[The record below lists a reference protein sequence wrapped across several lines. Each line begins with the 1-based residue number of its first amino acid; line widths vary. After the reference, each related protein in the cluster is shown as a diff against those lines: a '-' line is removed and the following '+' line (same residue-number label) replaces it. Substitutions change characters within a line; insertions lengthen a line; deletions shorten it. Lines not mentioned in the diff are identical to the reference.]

1 MFSVCLSVF
10 VFSASAATPTKNYI
24 KYDNLQVSSQILNSS
39 GSPHNDYEIFP
50 LQQVDIWYNYFYKL
64 TAWPYNESYIIRV
77 SIKDFFKGL
86 SSDNT
91 YHYHLTFGF
100 IGGSTVYSKLGTTGT
115 ALVNSSSFTTSKS
128 SVSNGDTRYVFD
140 FGISGMSGNS
150 DLVLSFPVSASTYGE
165 LTFLCSSYGDA
176 SYYTVLTGVD
186 KQMAND
192 DENTEKIGGWIS
204 QAVSNLISGIMDI
217 LMDVFCP
224 SLEYIQ
230 GFINDIDDFLVEH
243 LGFLYYPFHVIVE
256 ILNSILE
263 FNPTSTPSITLPSL
277 VVPVGEERYTLW
289 EDTAYTFDI
298 INTEPFKT
306 VHQLYLAAVDCSLA
320 FGLIMLFR
328 KKLDEVMTR

>member
-1 MFSVCLSVF
+1 MQGSC
-10 VFSASAATPTKNYI
+10 ASPTKNYI

-128 SVSNGDTRYVFD
+128 SVSNGDTRYIFD
-140 FGISGMSGNS
+140 FEISGMSGNS
-150 DLVLSFPVSASTYGE
+150 DLVLSFPVSASTYGD

-176 SYYTVLTGVD
+176 SYYTVVTGTDKIINQFGSNYSQPNTDNQDNYNNAESQLIGGVQSTLNGVNSQWNNLNGNLLQYQGAFMAFNRFFNNLTGIPWVG
-186 KQMAND
+186 
-192 DENTEKIGGWIS
+192 T
-204 QAVSNLISGIMDI
+204 V
-217 LMDVFCP
+217 
-224 SLEYIQ
+224 
-230 GFINDIDDFLVEH
+230 
-243 LGFLYYPFHVIVE
+243 
-256 ILNSILE
+256 
-263 FNPTSTPSITLPSL
+263 ITLSVAIGVFAL
-277 VVPVGEERYTLW
+277 LLG
-289 EDTAYTFDI
+289 
-298 INTEPFKT
+298 
-306 VHQLYLAAVDCSLA
+306 SA
-320 FGLIMLFR
+320 FIYANR
-328 KKLDEVMTR
+328 KGK

>member
-1 MFSVCLSVF
+1 MRVKKKCISWLKRCFIISVILSIVGVF
-10 VFSASAATPTKNYI
+10 GLQGSCASPTKNYI

-128 SVSNGDTRYVFD
+128 SVSNGDTRYIFD
-140 FGISGMSGNS
+140 FEISGMSGNS
-150 DLVLSFPVSASTYGE
+150 DLVLSFPVSASTYGD

-176 SYYTVLTGVD
+176 SYYTVVTGTDKIINQFGSNYSQPNTDNQDNYNNVESQLIGGVQSTLNGVNSQWNNLNGNLLQYQGAFMAFNRFFNNLTGIPWVG
-186 KQMAND
+186 
-192 DENTEKIGGWIS
+192 T
-204 QAVSNLISGIMDI
+204 V
-217 LMDVFCP
+217 
-224 SLEYIQ
+224 
-230 GFINDIDDFLVEH
+230 
-243 LGFLYYPFHVIVE
+243 
-256 ILNSILE
+256 
-263 FNPTSTPSITLPSL
+263 ITLSVAIGVFAL
-277 VVPVGEERYTLW
+277 LLGAVLDYAKGTQRSNARESWKAETRRYRG
-289 EDTAYTFDI
+289 
-298 INTEPFKT
+298 KM
-306 VHQLYLAAVDCSLA
+306 LAESQKR
-320 FGLIMLFR
+320 R
-328 KKLDEVMTR
+328 KGK

>member
-1 MFSVCLSVF
+1 MNVKKKLISSLKKCFILSLCV
-10 VFSASAATPTKNYI
+10 VIGLAASLQGFCASPTKNYI

-128 SVSNGDTRYVFD
+128 SVSNGDTRYIFD
-140 FGISGMSGNS
+140 FEISGMSGNS
-150 DLVLSFPVSASTYGE
+150 DLVLSFPVSASTYGD

-176 SYYTVLTGVD
+176 SYYTVVTGTDKIINQFGSNYSQPNTDNQDNYNNAESQLIGGVQSTLNGVNSQWNNLNGNLLQYQGAFMAFNRFFNNLTGIPWVG
-186 KQMAND
+186 
-192 DENTEKIGGWIS
+192 T
-204 QAVSNLISGIMDI
+204 V
-217 LMDVFCP
+217 
-224 SLEYIQ
+224 
-230 GFINDIDDFLVEH
+230 
-243 LGFLYYPFHVIVE
+243 
-256 ILNSILE
+256 
-263 FNPTSTPSITLPSL
+263 ITLSVAIGVFAL
-277 VVPVGEERYTLW
+277 LLG
-289 EDTAYTFDI
+289 
-298 INTEPFKT
+298 
-306 VHQLYLAAVDCSLA
+306 SA
-320 FGLIMLFR
+320 FIYANR
-328 KKLDEVMTR
+328 KGK

>member
-1 MFSVCLSVF
+1 MKVKKKYISWSKRLFITSVILSIV
-10 VFSASAATPTKNYI
+10 VVSGLQGSCASPTKNYI

-128 SVSNGDTRYVFD
+128 SVSNGDTRYIFD
-140 FGISGMSGNS
+140 FEISGMSGNS
-150 DLVLSFPVSASTYGE
+150 DLVLSFPVSASTYGD

-176 SYYTVLTGVD
+176 SYYTVLTGTD
-186 KQMAND
+186 KIINQFGSNYSQP
-192 DENTEKIGGWIS
+192 NTDNQDNYNNAESQLIGGVQSTLNGVNS
-204 QAVSNLISGIMDI
+204 QWNNLNGNLLQYQGAFMAFNRFFNNLTGIPW
-217 LMDVFCP
+217 V
-224 SLEYIQ
+224 
-230 GFINDIDDFLVEH
+230 GTV
-243 LGFLYYPFHVIVE
+243 
-256 ILNSILE
+256 
-263 FNPTSTPSITLPSL
+263 ITLSVAIGVFAL
-277 VVPVGEERYTLW
+277 LLG
-289 EDTAYTFDI
+289 
-298 INTEPFKT
+298 
-306 VHQLYLAAVDCSLA
+306 SA
-320 FGLIMLFR
+320 FIYANR
-328 KKLDEVMTR
+328 KGK